1 MSKMISPVNQEQ
13 AWAMACAAYRL
24 NGNKYFKVGQ
34 VPAGQKTN
42 QELVREIIDDTSM
55 LTEEDREQGQQVRD
69 YISKV
74 VTVATLKGTLDSW
87 GQEMARVSQLDVV
100 ETSYDLHIIVS
111 LPQTYARYLERER
124 VHDRLNQTNTDY
136 VAHLGDKI
144 ELDVEVLENK
154 YSQKW
159 ATYYVTVVDTSNRAW
174 YFAHRQSLKKGEQY
188 TIRGTVKRLADRMV
202 QLNRVKL
209 VSNLDNQK
217 NI

>member
-1 MSKMISPVNQEQ
+1 MSKMIAPVDQTQ
-13 AWAMACAAYRL
+13 AWAVACAAYRL
-24 NGNKYFKVGQ
+24 NGKEYFKVGQ
-34 VPAGQKTN
+34 VPQGKKTN
-42 QELVREIIDDTSM
+42 QELAREIMANQDM
-55 LTEEDREQGQQVRD
+55 LTTEDREQGQRVRD

-87 GQEMARVSQLDVV
+87 GQEMARVSQLVEV

-124 VHDRLNQTNTDY
+124 VHERLNQTSTDY
-136 VAHLGDKI
+136 VARIGDKL

-154 YSQKW
+154 WSQKW
-159 ATYYVTVVDTSNRAW
+159 ATYYVTVVDTDNRAW
-174 YFAHRQSLKKGEQY
+174 YFAHRKSLTKGEQY

-209 VSNLDNQK
+209 VEKEQV
-217 NI
+217 